1 MSRPKTVGLLA
12 TFLAFAPSTAFAEKL
27 CTIDFQRAVT
37 DTAEGKAAQSKIDNM
52 YATRKGELERMQS
65 ELQKAVE
72 DYQKRAAI
80 LSNEARSAEEQKLA
94 LQQRTF
100 EQTYMQFQDEMQQT
114 YMSMLGDLDGKMRL
128 IAVAVGKE
136 NTCSIVIDTAVVVYA
151 GTDVLDVTGMLVTRY
166 NTTHPPK

>member
-1 MSRPKTVGLLA
+1 MSRLLSVSVA
-12 TFLAFAPSTAFAEKL
+12 AFLVVAPGTAFAEKL
-27 CTIDFQRAVT
+27 CTIDFQKAVT
-37 DTAEGKAAQSKIDNM
+37 DTAEGKAAQAKIDNM
-52 YATRKGELERMQS
+52 YATRKGELERMQT

-80 LSNEARSAEEQKLA
+80 LSNEARTAEEQKLA

-114 YMSMLGDLDGKMRL
+114 YTSMLGELDGKMRQ
-128 IAVAVGKE
+128 IAIAVGKE
-136 NTCSIVIDTAVVVYA
+136 SSCTIVIDTAVVVYA

-166 NTTHPPK
+166 NTTHPPQ

>member
-1 MSRPKTVGLLA
+1 MSRPKTLCTLA
-12 TFLAFAPSTAFAEKL
+12 ALLAFAPSTAFADKL

-37 DTAEGKAAQSKIDNM
+37 DTAEGKNAQSKIDNM
-52 YATRKGELERMQS
+52 YATRKGELERMQA

-80 LSNEARSAEEQKLA
+80 LSNEARTAEEQKLA

-100 EQTYMQFQDEMQQT
+100 EQTYMQFQEEMQQT
-114 YMSMLGDLDGKMRL
+114 YMSMLGDLDGKMRG
-128 IAVAVGKE
+128 IAVMVGKE
-136 NTCSIVIDTAVVVYA
+136 NSCTIVLDTAVVVYS
-151 GTDVLDVTGMLVTRY
+151 GTEVLDVTGMLVTRY

>member
-1 MSRPKTVGLLA
+1 MSRPKFACLVA
-12 TFLAFAPSTAFAEKL
+12 FLAFVPGTAFAAEKM

-52 YATRKGELERMQS
+52 YATRKGELERMQV

-80 LSNEARSAEEQKLA
+80 LSNEARGAEEQKLA

-114 YMSMLGDLDGKMRL
+114 YTSMLGELDNKMRE
-128 IAVAVGKE
+128 IATAVGKE
-136 NTCSIVIDTAVVVYA
+136 SACSILLDTAVVVYS
-151 GTDVLDVTGMLVTRY
+151 GPEVFDVTGMLVTRY